1 MNTEIATPR
10 RHPEARPGQILEAA
24 LEVLGEH
31 GLAGARLEEIARRAG
46 ISKGTIYLYFDSKDA
61 VFRAV
66 VKHTLLE
73 EMDRIAGTKHTGT
86 AEERVRSLIGEF
98 WAFVR
103 TPEFQAVYRLVA
115 GELHRFPELTRFY
128 SREVSGRVSNALAR
142 NLQEGI
148 DAGEFHEMDVRV
160 TAQMPIA
167 LCIKQSVWCERR
179 KLLGESGGKSD
190 DEVLGEVLD
199 FCLRAIRI

>member
-1 MNTEIATPR
+1 MNTQRRGPR
-10 RHPEARPGQILEAA
+10 RPEARPAQIIEAA

-31 GLAGARLEEIARRAG
+31 GLSGARLEEIARRAG

-66 VKHTLLE
+66 VQHTVLE
-73 EMDRIAGTKHTGT
+73 EMDRIAGAARSGT
-86 AEERVRSLIGEF
+86 AEERFRGIIEDF

-103 TPEFQAVYRLVA
+103 SPGFQAVYRLVS
-115 GELHRFPELTRFY
+115 GELHRYPELARFY
-128 SREVSGRVSNALAR
+128 TREVSGRVGNALAR
-142 NLQEGI
+142 ILEEGT
-148 DAGEFHEMDVRV
+148 ASGEFLETNTRV

-179 KLLGESGGKSD
+179 QFLEEPGGSD
-190 DEVLGEVLD
+190 DEVLQEILD
-199 FCLRAIRI
+199 FCLRAIRA